1 MSESLKRPFFYNRLE
16 YIEMAQKANRRKI
29 KSLNADHQEKKK
41 RRIKRQDKEREF
53 IQLTEENISTD
64 KTRIE
69 SKANT
74 MYRTYCETREMMTYN
89 FESYLEKCAVSYD

>member
-29 KSLNADHQEKKK
+29 KSLNADHQEKK

-69 SKANT
+69 SKSQHHVQNI
-74 MYRTYCETREMMTYN
+74 
-89 FESYLEKCAVSYD
+89 L